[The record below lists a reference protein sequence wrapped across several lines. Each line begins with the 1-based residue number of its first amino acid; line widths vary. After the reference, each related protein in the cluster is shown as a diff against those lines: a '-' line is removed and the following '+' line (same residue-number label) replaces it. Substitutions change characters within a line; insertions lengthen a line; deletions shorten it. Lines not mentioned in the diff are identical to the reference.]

1 MEEFICYFNGQY
13 MKESE
18 VRVSLW
24 DTVFT
29 EGNIY
34 DVGRT
39 YNRIPLFWREHI
51 DRWFRSLRSV
61 YIDIGLSAE
70 EVYNITL
77 EVFKRNERKLAPEDE
92 FIIIHRATRGV
103 MPAFA
108 MPPSSPSVLIYGT
121 SLIPLYKRMAK
132 YYQEGIHLIIAN
144 TRQIPPQCLDP
155 KIKHTNRLC
164 NTLAALEA
172 KRVDPQAFALM
183 LDING
188 LAAEGPLYS
197 FFMVRGGK
205 LLAPKTTNC
214 LEGITRGAIIE
225 LAGELNIEFAEAD
238 LTVHD
243 LNNADEMFIT
253 ANSFI
258 LYPVVKFNNIELPKP
273 IPSAITKQLI
283 SAFSKKIGVD
293 FVQRVV
299 DYVHVV
305 MKQSPLP
312 T

>member
-1 MEEFICYFNGQY
+1 MEELTCYFNGQY
-13 MKESE
+13 MKESD
-18 VRVSLW
+18 VKISLW
-24 DTVFT
+24 DTALT

-39 YNRIPLFWREHI
+39 YNHVPLFWKEHI

-70 EVYNITL
+70 EIYNITL
-77 EVFKRNERKLAPEDE
+77 EVFRRNESKLAPEDD

-103 MPAFA
+103 TPGFA
-108 MPPSSPSVLIYGT
+108 MPPSNPSVLIYGT
-121 SLIPLYKRMAK
+121 SLIPTYERTAK
-132 YYQEGIHLIIAN
+132 HYQEGIHLIIAN

-172 KRVDPQAFALM
+172 RRVDPRAFALM

-197 FFMVRGGK
+197 FFMVWDGK

-214 LEGITRGAIIE
+214 LEGITRGTIIE
-225 LAGELNIEFAEAD
+225 LARELKIDFVETD

-258 LYPVVKFNNIELPKP
+258 LYPVAKFNSVELKKP
-273 IPSAITKQLI
+273 IPGAITKQLI
-283 SAFSKKIGVD
+283 SAFSKKIGGE
-293 FVQRVV
+293 FVQRVIS
-299 DYVHVV
+299 YVES
-305 MKQSPLP
+305 KAKTTDSL
-312 T
+312 